1 MLLLASIMGGIN
13 LILAGLTAF
22 CFIISIVSG
31 LSGNLIAFGYAWV
44 FFLLLLFFA
53 GNIILVWR
61 GEWN

>member
-31 LSGNLIAFGYAWV
+31 LSGNLIAFGYAWIL
-44 FFLLLLFFA
+44 FLLLIFFA

>member
-1 MLLLASIMGGIN
+1 MLVLASIIGGIN
-13 LILAGLTAF
+13 LILAFLTAF

-31 LSGNLIAFGYAWV
+31 LMGAVIAFGYAWI
-44 FFLLLLFFA
+44 FFLLLIFFA